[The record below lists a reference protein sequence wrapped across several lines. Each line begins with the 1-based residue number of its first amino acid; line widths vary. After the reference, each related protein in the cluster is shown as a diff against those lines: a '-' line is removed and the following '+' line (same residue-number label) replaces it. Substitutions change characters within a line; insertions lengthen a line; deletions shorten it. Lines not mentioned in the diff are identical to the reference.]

1 MGLRISKTQI
11 KILLTHAL
19 STPIIVRSDLLLIPN
34 ILLTFYVLLP
44 VLPQRLP
51 KDGEFLEF
59 PSLIST

>member
-1 MGLRISKTQI
+1 MS
-11 KILLTHAL
+11 LTHAL
-19 STPIIVRSDLLLIPN
+19 STPIIVRSVLLLDPN
-34 ILLTFYVLLP
+34 ILLTFYVSLP

>member
-1 MGLRISKTQI
+1 M
-11 KILLTHAL
+11 LLTHAL
-19 STPIIVRSDLLLIPN
+19 STPIIMRSDLLLIPN

-44 VLPQRLP
+44 VLPQRRP

>member
-1 MGLRISKTQI
+1 MRISNTQI
-11 KILLTHAL
+11 KMLLPHAL
-19 STPIIVRSDLLLIPN
+19 PTPIIVRSDLLLIPN

-44 VLPQRLP
+44 VLPQRRP